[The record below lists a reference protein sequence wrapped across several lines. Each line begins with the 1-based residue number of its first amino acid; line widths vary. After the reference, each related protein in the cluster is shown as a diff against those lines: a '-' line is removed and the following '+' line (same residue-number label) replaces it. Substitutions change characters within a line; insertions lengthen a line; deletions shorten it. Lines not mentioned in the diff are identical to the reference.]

1 MFRFYERKRTK
12 FQLGIA
18 PLVDVVFQLLLF
30 FLLTS
35 QFIQQPGLKIELPRA
50 QHARPQDR
58 LDIVIAI
65 TKDNVIFLNGIQ
77 TNYDTLPDQLF
88 NLLHKNPKKI
98 VIIKADKDARVQ
110 SIVSVMDIAKRCNAE
125 GVTLSTELENQ

>member
-1 MFRFYERKRTK
+1 MFRFYEKKRTK

-18 PLVDVVFQLLLF
+18 PLVDIVFQLLLF

-35 QFIQQPGLKIELPRA
+35 QFIQQPGLKIELPTA
-50 QHARPQDR
+50 QHARPQDK

-65 TKDNVIFLNGIQ
+65 TEDNEIFINGTQ
-77 TNYDTLPDQLF
+77 TSYDTLPAQLL
-88 NLLHKNPKKI
+88 NLLHKNPRKI
-98 VIIKADKDARVQ
+98 VIIKADKDAKVQ

-125 GVTLSTELENQ
+125 GVTLSTKLESQ

>member
-1 MFRFYERKRTK
+1 MFRFYERKKTK

-18 PLVDVVFQLLLF
+18 PLVDIVFQLLLF

-58 LDIVIAI
+58 LDIIIAI

-77 TNYDTLPDQLF
+77 TNYDTLPTQLL
-88 NLLHKNPKKI
+88 NLLHNNPKKI

-110 SIVSVMDIAKRCNAE
+110 SVVSVMDIAKRCNAE
-125 GVTLSTELENQ
+125 GVTLSTRLETP